1 MSYNTDHKKTNNK
14 PDLSNRRAILGVF
27 LIAVGALWI
36 FERLDLIPS
45 FWNDILISWQ
55 MLLIGIGVFSIIGG
69 NKTTGTILI
78 VIGSFFLIGEVAQI
92 PYELRRIGWPLIIVA
107 VGIVILVTQT
117 GRYRKGTPIFE
128 TGEQSHRPQG
138 NNYFDDFIIFGGREV
153 YVDSQNFVGGKST
166 SVFGGTEYDLRQAN
180 LSENGAVID
189 TLTLFGGCGFKVPPD
204 WTVKNEVTAIF
215 GAFTDKRGASLN
227 HVVSDP
233 SKTLVIKG
241 FAAFGGVEVKY
252 M

>member
-1 MSYNTDHKKTNNK
+1 MVHK
-14 PDLSNRRAILGVF
+14 PDTSNRRAILGLF
-27 LIAVGALWI
+27 LIVVGGIWI
-36 FERLDLIPS
+36 LQRLDLIPS

-78 VIGSFFLIGEVAQI
+78 VLGTFFLIPEITHI
-92 PYELRRIGWPLIIVA
+92 PYEIRRIGWPLLI
-107 VGIVILVTQT
+107 VGIGVAILVTQS
-117 GRYRKGTPIFE
+117 GRGKKDPPIFE
-128 TGEQSHRPQG
+128 HGQQTHARGMD
-138 NNYFDDFIIFGGREV
+138 YFDDFVIFGGREV
-153 YVDSQNFVGGKST
+153 YVDSQRFYGGKST
-166 SVFGGTEYDLRQAN
+166 SIFGGTEYDLRQAR

-189 TLTLFGGCGFKVPPD
+189 TLALFGGCGFKVPPD

-215 GAFTDKRGASLN
+215 GAFTDKRGTSMN
-227 HVVSDP
+227 QIISDP

-241 FAAFGGVEVKY
+241 FAAFGGVEIKY